1 VEHIG
6 RIPSGTKA
14 MFIVHII
21 HGQAAK
27 PESSSCFGMREPH
40 VWVGIHGQSMEEGNK
55 KEAYSWADEVAL
67 DLSQSNLMMKGGYL
81 ALMGRCDFVEDC
93 FGGNWERL
101 TQLKMKADKRKAF
114 QHAIPSI
121 Q

>member
-1 VEHIG
+1 
-6 RIPSGTKA
+6 

-27 PESSSCFGMREPH
+27 PESKSCFGMREPH

-55 KEAYSWADEVAL
+55 KEAYSWADEVVL
-67 DLSQSNLMMKGGYL
+67 DLSQRNLMMKGGYL
-81 ALMGRCDFVEDC
+81 ALMGKCEFVEDC

-101 TQLKMKADKRKAF
+101 MQLKMKADKRKVF

-121 Q
+121 P